1 MKQIRLQINGV
12 WRTGWANPGQTL
24 LDFLRNGL
32 NCTEVKQ
39 GCGKGDCGACTVIMN
54 GISIDSCL
62 TLALQAEDAKI
73 LTAKG
78 LGTKDSPHPLQEAFI
93 EKGAFQCGFCTPG
106 MIVSA
111 KALLDKN
118 PKPNLDEIRRGL
130 SGNICRCTGYRK
142 IEEAV
147 ISAIERS
154 SEQSDDR
161 ELKDP

>member
-1 MKQIRLQINGV
+1 MKQIRLQVNGV

-54 GISIDSCL
+54 GVSIDSCL

-78 LGTKDSPHPLQEAFI
+78 LGTKDNPHPLQEAFV

-118 PKPNLDEIRRGL
+118 PKPNRDEIRRGL

-147 ISAIERS
+147 TSASERS

>member
-1 MKQIRLQINGV
+1 VKHIRLQINGV

-24 LDFLRNGL
+24 LDFLREEL
-32 NCTEVKQ
+32 NCTEVKK

-54 GISIDSCL
+54 GIFIDSCL
-62 TLALQAEDAKI
+62 TLALQAEGAEI
-73 LTAKG
+73 ITAKG
-78 LGTKDSPHPLQEAFI
+78 LGTKDNPHPLQEAFI

-106 MIVSA
+106 MILSA

-118 PKPNLDEIRRGL
+118 PKPNREEIRRGL

-147 ISAIERS
+147 ASASERS
-154 SEQSDDR
+154 SNQSDDR
-161 ELKDP
+161 ELKDQ

>member
-24 LDFLRNGL
+24 LDFLRNEL

-54 GISIDSCL
+54 GVSIDSCL
-62 TLALQAEDAKI
+62 TLALQAEGAKV

-78 LGTKDSPHPLQEAFI
+78 LGTKENPHPLQKAFV

-106 MIVSA
+106 MILSA
-111 KALLDKN
+111 KALLDRN
-118 PKPNLDEIRRGL
+118 PNPSREEIRRGL

-147 ISAIERS
+147 ASA
-154 SEQSDDR
+154 SELPSGQSGGR
-161 ELKDP
+161 EHKDQ

>member
-1 MKQIRLQINGV
+1 VKQIRLQINGV

-24 LDFLRNGL
+24 LDFLRNEL

-39 GCGKGDCGACTVIMN
+39 GCGKGDCGACTVMMN

-73 LTAKG
+73 VTAKG
-78 LGTKDSPHPLQEAFI
+78 LGSKENPHPLQKAFV
-93 EKGAFQCGFCTPG
+93 EKGAFQCGYCTPG

-118 PKPNLDEIRRGL
+118 PNPNRDEIRRGL

-147 ISAIERS
+147 ASASGLPSQPCCE
-154 SEQSDDR
+154 
-161 ELKDP
+161 KDQKSP